1 MKGKIRPLR
10 AAGREG
16 ILYVSPGEGERALL
30 VACCGDEIEGM
41 LPTIAEALEPLIG
54 KTLRPFALSSLPD
67 VDWDADYTPWPC
79 DELPGRAMT
88 GGADALLDYLQ
99 GPFLAA
105 AREALPDAAETGIV
119 GYSLGGL
126 FALYAASRADSPF
139 DSAASVSGA
148 LWYEGF
154 VDYAA
159 RAPFPRLK
167 RAYVSL
173 GLREAKTARGAMG
186 RSKAAAEAVYALLAA
201 RLGRD
206 QAAFE
211 WNNGNHFFEVPQRMT
226 KSIAYL
232 CKLIH
237 TQVDLMDG
245 ICYDGGIRARRGR
258 CVWRQ
263 GTGS

>member
-54 KTLRPFALSSLPD
+54 KTVRPFALSSLPD

-105 AREALPDAAETGIV
+105 AREALPDAAETGIQY
-119 GYSLGGL
+119 GKLCAYLYS
-126 FALYAASRADSPF
+126 AYAVLRHYIRFRRADLDIRPDFLAEEDRWELSLKARLTPLIVL
-139 DSAASVSGA
+139 AAALRMGA
-148 LWYEGF
+148 SF
-154 VDYAA
+154 VWKQAAGRKDGPPGAPGAKKEETGAAAA
-159 RAPFPRLK
+159 R
-167 RAYVSL
+167 
-173 GLREAKTARGAMG
+173 E
-186 RSKAAAEAVYALLAA
+186 RSE
-201 RLGRD
+201 
-206 QAAFE
+206 Q
-211 WNNGNHFFEVPQRMT
+211 EV
-226 KSIAYL
+226 L
-232 CKLIH
+232 
-237 TQVDLMDG
+237 
-245 ICYDGGIRARRGR
+245 
-258 CVWRQ
+258 
-263 GTGS
+263 